1 MSEAVRMDRLQEY
14 APLSGLAFVILFAVG
29 SALWAFGQ
37 PAVGANPNEIVDFYR
52 TTSTRILIGGSL
64 SLVSIALLAFFG
76 SILRDALTEA
86 ESGHPTGLP
95 LTAFGGILL
104 VCAVG
109 LGAETINMV
118 GAVRAEDGGGLS
130 PGAAQIYL
138 DVSSAFG
145 YWAAGAAL
153 AVVAASTALVAIR
166 TGRILPRSF
175 AWAAIAL
182 AAALTTPVLIT
193 PAGKFAFALPLLLLA
208 ATSASIFRERS
219 SG

>member
-1 MSEAVRMDRLQEY
+1 MDRLQRY
-14 APLSGLAFVILFAVG
+14 APLSGVAFALLFLVG
-29 SALWAFGQ
+29 NALWGLEQ
-37 PAVGANPNEIVDFYR
+37 PAIGADPGEARDFYR
-52 TTSTRILIGGSL
+52 DTSAGILIGGSL
-64 SLVSIALLAFFG
+64 SLVSIALLAWFG

-86 ESGHPTGLP
+86 ESDHATGLP

-130 PGAAQIYL
+130 PAAAQIYL
-138 DVSSAFG
+138 DVSSALG

-153 AVVAASTALVAIR
+153 AVVAASTAAVAIR
-166 TGRILPRSF
+166 TGRILPRWL
-175 AWAAIAL
+175 AWATLVL
-182 AAALTTPVLIT
+182 AAALMTPVLTT
-193 PAGKFAFALPLLLLA
+193 PAGKYGLSLPLLLLA
-208 ATSASIFRERS
+208 AISVSIYRERA